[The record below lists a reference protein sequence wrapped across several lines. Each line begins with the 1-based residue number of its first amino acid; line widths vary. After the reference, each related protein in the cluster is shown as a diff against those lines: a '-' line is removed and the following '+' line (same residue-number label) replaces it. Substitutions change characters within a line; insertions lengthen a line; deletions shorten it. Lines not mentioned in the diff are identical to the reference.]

1 MSKLYGYELPPEFKY
16 EEIEN
21 EFKIYLPEGGSLE
34 GVFFTVPKE
43 YTEDINGRL
52 KITLKNKDVI
62 YLFNEK
68 KRNVSDNTLETSMDG
83 FRKNQKKVKRG
94 EEYD

>member
-1 MSKLYGYELPPEFKY
+1 MNKLYGYELPPEFKY
-16 EEIEN
+16 EEIED

-43 YTEDINGRL
+43 YTEGTNGRL

-62 YLFNEK
+62 YLFN
-68 KRNVSDNTLETSMDG
+68 
-83 FRKNQKKVKRG
+83 QKKATYQTIRCKQVWMGLERIRRK
-94 EEYD
+94 

>member
-21 EFKIYLPEGGSLE
+21 EFKIYLPEGGSLK

-62 YLFNEK
+62 YLFNE
-68 KRNVSDNTLETSMDG
+68 
-83 FRKNQKKVKRG
+83 
-94 EEYD
+94 

>member
-1 MSKLYGYELPPEFKY
+1 MNKLYGYELPPEFKY
-16 EEIEN
+16 DEIED

-68 KRNVSDNTLETSMDG
+68 KSTYQTIRWKQVWMGLERIR
-83 FRKNQKKVKRG
+83 RK
-94 EEYD
+94 

>member
-1 MSKLYGYELPPEFKY
+1 MNKLYGYELPPEFKY
-16 EEIEN
+16 EEIED

-43 YTEDINGRL
+43 YTEDANGRL

-68 KRNVSDNTLETSMDG
+68 KGTYKTIRWKQVWMGLERIR
-83 FRKNQKKVKRG
+83 RK
-94 EEYD
+94 

>member
-1 MSKLYGYELPPEFKY
+1 MNKLYGYELSPEFKY
-16 EEIEN
+16 EEIED

-68 KRNVSDNTLETSMDG
+68 KSTYQTIRWKQVWMGLERIR
-83 FRKNQKKVKRG
+83 RK
-94 EEYD
+94 

>member
-1 MSKLYGYELPPEFKY
+1 MNKLYGYELPPEFKY
-16 EEIEN
+16 EEIED

-43 YTEDINGRL
+43 YTEDTNGQL

-68 KRNVSDNTLETSMDG
+68 KSTYQTIRWKQVWMGLERIR
-83 FRKNQKKVKRG
+83 RK
-94 EEYD
+94 

>member
-1 MSKLYGYELPPEFKY
+1 MNKLYGYELPLEFKY

-52 KITLKNKDVI
+52 KIT
-62 YLFNEK
+62 
-68 KRNVSDNTLETSMDG
+68 
-83 FRKNQKKVKRG
+83 
-94 EEYD
+94 